1 VDEARR
7 IISRLDRI
15 EALKSSEAPADELLA
30 EVREL
35 LAEGEAWIAAER
47 DEGGQPGGREAFAS
61 GGGPA
66 TDGAAAALAGC
77 RRTLT
82 GGKEVRPET
91 AETAPL

>member
-1 VDEARR
+1 VDEARKVIR
-7 IISRLDRI
+7 RLDRI
-15 EALKSSEAPADELLA
+15 EALKSAQAPADELLA

-47 DEGGQPGGREAFAS
+47 DDAGEPGREAFAS
-61 GGGPA
+61 EDSST

-77 RRTLT
+77 RRTLA
-82 GGKEVRPET
+82 GGREVRPET